1 MDGVETAKQLG
12 HAIAMARRS
21 AGLTQ
26 QELCARAQLSYST
39 LAKIERGAIKTPSVF
54 TVVAIAAATGTSV
67 EQLAGGVGET
77 MQPVSKQYKVA
88 KNGIEFVYF
97 DVNGVL
103 VHFFQRALSQLAHDA
118 GVSPDVVESI
128 FWRYNDMVNKA
139 EITLEEFEQKMA
151 LQLNLTSL
159 SWKEYY
165 LKNIEPIE
173 DMHNCVR
180 AVAEHFRVGLISNNM
195 PGFIPAMIERGLL
208 PNIAYDAIADSSKLG
223 MLKPEQQ
230 MYQKAAELAHMTAD
244 KLLLIDDGRTNITA
258 AESLGWHVL
267 WFDDFH
273 AAEGRERI
281 EQILQ

>member
-1 MDGVETAKQLG
+1 M
-12 HAIAMARRS
+12 
-21 AGLTQ
+21 
-26 QELCARAQLSYST
+26 Y
-39 LAKIERGAIKTPSVF
+39 
-54 TVVAIAAATGTSV
+54 
-67 EQLAGGVGET
+67 
-77 MQPVSKQYKVA
+77 
-88 KNGIEFVYF
+88 
-97 DVNGVL
+97 
-103 VHFFQRALSQLAHDA
+103 LSQYQLIPYNRVQEHFQHQLLLPISE
-118 GVSPDVVESI
+118 GSI
-128 FWRYNDMVNKA
+128 FTYNQKA
-139 EITLEEFEQKMA
+139 YDLLEEFEQKMA
-151 LQLNLTSL
+151 IQIGLPSL

-230 MYQKAAELAHMTAD
+230 MYQKAAELAHMNPD